1 MKIDPLKLVDEAEK
15 GKRRRRRD
23 EDTEAQKAEDRKKQ
37 WKEPDGFF
45 QGARVTRK

>member
-1 MKIDPLKLVDEAEK
+1 MKIDPLKVAEETVR

-23 EDTEAQKAEDRKKQ
+23 EDTEAQKVEDRKRQ
-37 WKEPDGFF
+37 WKEPTGFF

>member
-1 MKIDPLKLVDEAEK
+1 MKIDPLKVVDEAEK

-37 WKEPDGFF
+37 WREPEGFVN
-45 QGARVTRK
+45 GARVRRK